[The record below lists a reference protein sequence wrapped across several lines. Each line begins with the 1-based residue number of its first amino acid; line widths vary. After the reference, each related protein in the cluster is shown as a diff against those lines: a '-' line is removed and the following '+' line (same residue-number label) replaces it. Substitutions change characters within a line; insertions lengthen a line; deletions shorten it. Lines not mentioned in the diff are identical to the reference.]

1 LGPVIAT
8 RAAKPKNA
16 KPKAAKPKVEPG
28 RDVFVTA
35 PGPVAQGLR
44 IGLLGGSFNPA
55 HEGHVHASEQA
66 MKKLGLDYVWWLV
79 SPQNPLK
86 PAEGMAG
93 LKKRLTDARKVARHP
108 RIVVT
113 DIETALGVRYTADT
127 IALLQ
132 RHFPQV
138 HFVWL
143 MGSDNLVQIPRWK
156 RWRSIFRSVPV
167 AVVARNGS
175 VLHAQMGT
183 AARMFAGAF
192 RPANRLFPTLAPP
205 AWTWLDGHR
214 NPASATALRK
224 RR

>member
-1 LGPVIAT
+1 MAVT
-8 RAAKPKNA
+8 RAAKPKAAKA
-16 KPKAAKPKVEPG
+16 KPAPARCTVI
-28 RDVFVTA
+28 TA
-35 PGPVAQGLR
+35 PGPVATGMR

-66 MKKLGLDYVWWLV
+66 IRKLGLDYVWWLV

-93 LKKRLTDARKVARHP
+93 LKKRLADARKAARHP

-113 DIETALGVRYTADT
+113 DIEAALGVRYTADT

-156 RWRSIFRSVPV
+156 RWRGIFRAVPV
-167 AVVARNGS
+167 AVVARGGS
-175 VLHAQMGT
+175 IIQAQMGA
-183 AARMFAGAF
+183 AARTFAGAF

-214 NPASATALRK
+214 SPASATALRK

>member
-1 LGPVIAT
+1 MAA
-8 RAAKPKNA
+8 RAAKPRTAKA
-16 KPKAAKPKVEPG
+16 KPAPARE
-28 RDVFVTA
+28 VFVTA
-35 PGPVAQGLR
+35 PGPIAAGLR

-55 HEGHVHASEQA
+55 HEGHVHASEIA
-66 MKKLGLDYVWWLV
+66 LKKLGLDYVWWLV

-86 PAEGMAG
+86 PTEGMAG
-93 LKKRLTDARKVARHP
+93 LKKRLADARNVARHP

-138 HFVWL
+138 QFVWL
-143 MGSDNLVQIPRWK
+143 MGSDNLVQIPRWM
-156 RWRSIFRSVPV
+156 RWRSIFRAVPV
-167 AVVARNGS
+167 AVVARGGTIIQ
-175 VLHAQMGT
+175 AQMGV
-183 AARMFAGAF
+183 AARTFSGAF
-192 RPANRLFPTLAPP
+192 RAANRLFPTQTPP
-205 AWTWLDGHR
+205 AWTWLEGHR